1 MYSFN
6 SKDQAYDYVDCHFY
20 LPKMFLDCN
29 HIWYSKKRGQ
39 YSFECYDI
47 TDPDHPSELSIWQ
60 RGIREA
66 STAKEHCNEEVIL
79 DKSS

>member
-1 MYSFN
+1 MLIATFICQKCFWTATIYGT
-6 SKDQAYDYVDCHFY
+6 A
-20 LPKMFLDCN
+20 
-29 HIWYSKKRGQ
+29 KKRGQ

-60 RGIREA
+60 RGTREA